1 MTGTALHSF
10 NPNINEHTT
19 NSTSKQNENK
29 KFIISMALY
38 GSDPKYV
45 DDALDFKIHIFL
57 GGSFTF
63 MSCHSPPQKLPR
75 SFEIFD

>member
-1 MTGTALHSF
+1 MTGTALHVF
-10 NPNINEHTT
+10 NPTINEHTT

-29 KFIISMALY
+29 KFIIVKALY
-38 GSDPKYV
+38 GSVPTYV

-63 MSCHSPPQKLPR
+63 MSCHSPPTNCP
-75 SFEIFD
+75 